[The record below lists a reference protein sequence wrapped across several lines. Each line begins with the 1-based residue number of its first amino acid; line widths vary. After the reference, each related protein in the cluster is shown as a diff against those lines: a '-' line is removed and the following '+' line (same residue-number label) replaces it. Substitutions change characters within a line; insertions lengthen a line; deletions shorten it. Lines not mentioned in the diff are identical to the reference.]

1 MAKPNTSQEPS
12 MEEILASIRRIIS
25 DDTPAPPAAAAPPP
39 PAPEPKAL
47 AAATVSED
55 DLDKLFSQSDD
66 DVMDLDEPQADESDD
81 VLELTEDLA
90 ASDDLGLVEGLM
102 PDEADVAFQEPMD
115 EDMSFDDMDLDPEPA
130 PPPKPQKPAIA
141 AAPRPAAP
149 EPMEFDEPLVS
160 PKATASISAAF
171 GSLNNTILSQNPRTL
186 DDLVKEM
193 LRPMLKDW
201 LDENLPTMVER
212 LVRAEIERVSRGR

>member
-1 MAKPNTSQEPS
+1 

-25 DDTPAPPAAAAPPP
+25 DDTPAPSAAAAPAPP
-39 PAPEPKAL
+39 PPEPKAAL
-47 AAATVSED
+47 ASATVSED

-66 DVMDLDEPQADESDD
+66 EVLDLDEAQAEEADD

-102 PDEADVAFQEPMD
+102 PDEADVAFQEPVD
-115 EDMSFDDMDLDPEPA
+115 EDMSFDDMDLDPEPV
-130 PPPKPQKPAIA
+130 PPPKPQKAAIA
-141 AAPRPAAP
+141 AVPRPSAP
-149 EPMEFDEPLVS
+149 EPVDFDEPLVS
-160 PKATASISAAF
+160 PKVTASVSAAF
-171 GSLNNTILSQNPRTL
+171 GSLNNTIFSQNPRTI

-201 LDENLPTMVER
+201 LDENLPGVVER